1 MARTVK
7 TTKTPEQRRAEA
19 EQLHITITEQV
30 EALRESEAWTR
41 FLVFSRAFHCYSLS
55 NLLLALGQAPE
66 ASHVV
71 GYRRWQALNR
81 QVRQGE
87 RGIRTFGGLE
97 VRQTA
102 ENPKTGQEWEQRRT
116 RFFPVSVFDISQT
129 DLTDQE
135 AGDPADVARPLMGED
150 SAGISI
156 AVADYHTGKGW
167 SVERKGI
174 AGGVPRTQGRA
185 RRGLGRSG
193 TAANDAGDSV
203 ARDAG
208 YGFRVGGCSCSSPLV
223 VTVAKLPSRAAMN
236 EA

>member
-87 RGIRTFGGLE
+87 RGIRSWARTALESPSPWPTITPGRGGVSSARELRAACRERRDARDGASADRGLLRMTREIPSLGMPAMAFGW
-97 VRQTA
+97 V
-102 ENPKTGQEWEQRRT
+102 
-116 RFFPVSVFDISQT
+116 
-129 DLTDQE
+129 
-135 AGDPADVARPLMGED
+135 
-150 SAGISI
+150 
-156 AVADYHTGKGW
+156 AVAVAH
-167 SVERKGI
+167 
-174 AGGVPRTQGRA
+174 
-185 RRGLGRSG
+185 RSW
-193 TAANDAGDSV
+193 
-203 ARDAG
+203 
-208 YGFRVGGCSCSSPLV
+208 
-223 VTVAKLPSRAAMN
+223 
-236 EA
+236 